1 MSSLF
6 PLRETVSLDGDRE
19 PRLVELDDETADEV
33 FEALAA
39 QTTRKIF
46 LALHEQPQT
55 ASDLA
60 KGTDTSV
67 QNAQYHL
74 EKLTEADLVEVV
86 DTWYSERGTEMN
98 VYAPCD
104 DSLVLF
110 AGEDTRSSLERILKR
125 VVGALGVLVPASVLV
140 GWLASQTRTGVDV
153 EPTGT
158 PTDEEDGPEIAE
170 DPVPDDDAPDE
181 TPEDDAEEEIGD
193 TVAADDDPSTPFES
207 AEEVVDGA
215 TEAIAG
221 LDPAVAVGLGFF
233 LGGLLVLVLA
243 VVVWRYSWV

>member
-6 PLRETVSLDGDRE
+6 PLREAVSLDGDRE
-19 PRLVELDDETADEV
+19 PRLVELDDDTADEV
-33 FEALAA
+33 FKALAA
-39 QTTRKIF
+39 KTTREIF
-46 LALHEQPQT
+46 LSLHEQPQT

-60 KGTDTSV
+60 RGTDTSV

-74 EKLTEADLVEVV
+74 EKLIDADLIEIV
-86 DTWYSERGTEMN
+86 DTWYSERGSEMD

-153 EPTGT
+153 EPAE
-158 PTDEEDGPEIAE
+158 PPADANDGPEIAE
-170 DPVPDDDAPDE
+170 DPVP
-181 TPEDDAEEEIGD
+181 EDDATEVGD
-193 TVAADDDPSTPFES
+193 AATAADDDASTAFES
-207 AEEVVDGA
+207 VGEVVDGA
-215 TEAIAG
+215 TETIAG

-243 VVVWRYSWV
+243 VVAWRYSSL